1 MSNTYTIQNGELY
14 HYGVKGQKWGRRR
27 YQNPDGSLTPAGIK
41 RYAKKSYAKSSYESN
56 TSVSGKV
63 YDKFTGA
70 HKIIADVKYEQSSA
84 RKNKEAAEQYLA
96 EKQAK
101 RDRPTKQK
109 VQSAASKGA
118 KKAAEIVAKAGN
130 AYVSDQLFFGGTGT
144 KIAKEAI
151 TTAGRAT
158 VTAYTMARGGYD
170 IKWYDKNGRRVG

>member
-1 MSNTYTIQNGELY
+1 MGNTYTIHNGELY

-70 HKIIADVKYEQSSA
+70 HKIIADVKYEQSSTK
-84 RKNKEAAEQYLA
+84 KNKEAAEQYLA

-101 RDRPTKQK
+101 KNVPMKQK
-109 VQSAASKGA
+109 ARNAAEKGA
-118 KKAAEIVAKAGN
+118 QVTANTLAKVGS

-151 TTAGRAT
+151 NTAGRAT
-158 VTAYTMARGGYD
+158 ITAYTMARGGYD